1 MESAEYIQSVRDQ
14 YDVYPYPP
22 RNPEDE
28 AMRLEN
34 CWHDFLELINFYCF
48 RGGNN
53 FSGPFRVLVAGGG
66 TGDQTIFMAEQLR
79 FNRSAEIV
87 HVDISAHAMEIARR
101 RADVRRLTNITWVH
115 NSILGLPSLQLG
127 HFDYITCEGVLHHLK
142 DPAAGL
148 RALNAVLKED
158 GAMMIMLYG
167 KYGRTG
173 VYHMQELMR
182 RFNAGEEDMQVKIE
196 NTKTVLECL
205 PKTNWFKRGEDLI
218 GDHKE
223 LGDTG
228 VVDVFLHPQDRAYTV
243 DEVYELVEGC
253 GLQLIELIDQGRS
266 KYMVESY
273 IRHPGLLEK
282 IGRLPP
288 RQQQAI
294 AELVGGDLTSH
305 NFYVARDADRIAR
318 LDDLKNVPFYFLTSP
333 GDISDWMEKHP
344 GQAISVKS
352 TLYQSPLEIRPGK
365 YIKHIFKH
373 LDGERSL
380 KEIFEEVRKDVALSE
395 RQLTNDDLLKEFKPA
410 YERFNA
416 VGWML
421 LRHRSVGP
429 FRSLSQMQQ
438 SV

>member
-1 MESAEYIQSVRDQ
+1 MKSAEHIQSVRDQ
-14 YDVYPYPP
+14 YEAYPYPP
-22 RNPEDE
+22 RNPDDE

-48 RGGNN
+48 RGRNN

-79 FNRSAEIV
+79 LNRNAEIV

-101 RADVRRLTNITWVH
+101 RAEVRRLTNITWAH
-115 NSILGLPSLQLG
+115 NSILELPSLRLG
-127 HFDYITCEGVLHHLK
+127 QFDYITCEGVLHHLE

-182 RFNAGEEDMQVKIE
+182 RFNAGEDDLQVKIE
-196 NTKTVLECL
+196 NTKAVLEGL

-253 GLQLIELIDQGRS
+253 GLRLIELIDQGRS
-266 KYMVESY
+266 QYMVESY

-282 IGRLPP
+282 TWRLP
-288 RQQQAI
+288 RRRQQAI
-294 AELVGGDLTSH
+294 AELVAGDLTRH
-305 NFYVARDADRIAR
+305 NFYVARDADRVAK
-318 LDDLKNVPFYFLTSP
+318 LDDLKNVPFYFLAPP
-333 GDISDWMEKHP
+333 GDIADWMEHHP
-344 GQAISVKS
+344 GQAVSVKS
-352 TLYQSPLEIRPGK
+352 TLYQSNLEIRPGK
-365 YIKHIFKH
+365 YTKHIFKY

-380 KEIFEEVRKDVALSE
+380 KEIFEEVRKEVALSE
-395 RQLTNDDLLKEFKPA
+395 RQLTDDELLREFKPI

-429 FRSLSQMQQ
+429 FRSLVQMQG